1 MEKLSTHV
9 NYYLSTY
16 LVIFCNSFNLI
27 IVISSCQSWKSIR
40 IQFSTS
46 WIKFSSVIFG
56 EFCSK
61 RVDGDDKC
69 STVRFK
75 LKIEIVLNQILYS
88 NFIQGVLFEKVQSEW
103 FYLWNLALLTLC
115 SSDQYVLV
123 FGLFELICFPKITKI
138 CSLLTSPRFSIIP
151 FNF

>member
-1 MEKLSTHV
+1 MEKLSTSIIPIS
-9 NYYLSTY
+9 LSTY

-88 NFIQGVLFEKVQSEW
+88 NFVQDVLFEKDQSEW

-115 SSDQYVLV
+115 SWDQYV
-123 FGLFELICFPKITKI
+123 FGLFELICFPKNYKI